1 MEGVNDAQKAL
12 LDRLRELVEETPKS
26 GAVNAANHPLY
37 ITRFGQAVERRAD
50 DPDALVAYVRSKVY
64 EKATSSYSSLI
75 EANRADLTVEAL
87 VADADAPWA
96 SEFTDDDRAAARA
109 RLGTMIEAYKESLEA
124 TEAAAV
130 AQDRKIMDQVSE
142 RRVAKGK
149 PALTPEQELT
159 MLEDRAA
166 KRSGRS

>member
-1 MEGVNDAQKAL
+1 
-12 LDRLRELVEETPKS
+12 
-26 GAVNAANHPLY
+26 
-37 ITRFGQAVERRAD
+37 
-50 DPDALVAYVRSKVY
+50 VRSKVY

-87 VADADAPWA
+87 VADDDAPWA

-142 RRVAKGK
+142 RRLAKGK
-149 PALTPEQELT
+149 PALTPEQELA